1 MASFRKLLA
10 SLLFTSTAV
19 VAQTPPTEP
28 PRVDIAVLLNLDAA
42 RAEQV
47 HAIMRASHEKMKA
60 AREQIGLATDE
71 TSRSVMH
78 AAMQA
83 IRVETDGKL
92 ATVLTPDELDKLHA
106 AMQARRRRIP
116 PGVSG

>member
-1 MASFRKLLA
+1 MAQFRKILA

-19 VAQTPPTEP
+19 VAQTPLAEP
-28 PRVDIAVLLNLDAA
+28 PRGDIAVLLNLDAA

-47 HAIMRASHEKMKA
+47 HAIMRASREKMQA
-60 AREQIGLATDE
+60 AREQIGLVTDE
-71 TSRSVMH
+71 TSRSVMQ

-83 IRVETDGKL
+83 IRAETDGKL
-92 ATVLTPDELDKLHA
+92 ATVLTPEELDKLHA
-106 AMQARRRRIP
+106 VIQRRRSIP

>member
-10 SLLFTSTAV
+10 SLLLSSTAV
-19 VAQTPPTEP
+19 VAQTPPGEP

-47 HAIMRASHEKMKA
+47 HAIMKASHVKMQA
-60 AREQIGLATDE
+60 AREQIGLVTDE
-71 TSRSVMH
+71 TSRTVMH
-78 AAMQA
+78 AAMEA
-83 IRVETDGKL
+83 IRAETDGQL
-92 ATVLTPDELDKLHA
+92 ATVLTAEELDKLHT
-106 AMQARRRRIP
+106 AMQARRRIQ

>member
-1 MASFRKLLA
+1 MASFRGLLA
-10 SLLFTSTAV
+10 SFLFSSTAV
-19 VAQTPPTEP
+19 VAQTPPLEP

-47 HAIMRASHEKMKA
+47 HAIMQAAHEKMRA
-60 AREQIGLATDE
+60 AHEQIGLVTDE

-78 AAMQA
+78 AAMEA
-83 IRVETDGKL
+83 IRAETDSKL

-106 AMQARRRRIP
+106 AMQRRRRIP

>member
-10 SLLFTSTAV
+10 SLLFSSTAA
-19 VAQTPPTEP
+19 VAQTPPLEP
-28 PRVDIAVLLNLDAA
+28 PRVDIAALLNLDSA

-47 HAIMRASHEKMKA
+47 HAIMKAAHEKMRA
-60 AREQIGLATDE
+60 AHEQIGQVTDE

-83 IRVETDGKL
+83 IRAETDSQL

-106 AMQARRRRIP
+106 AMQRRRRIP